1 MIMKVFGGSWGL
13 GAFLGLQIQW
23 SASEVD
29 GGFDSHILPPK
40 SSSATVGDVTLSI
53 KWRERHFMF
62 YINWFQTES
71 VRIPV
76 AILSSLYGGLTTRYG
91 GRSRVC

>member
-29 GGFDSHILPPK
+29 GGFDSHILPPTQDLQGFRGSEAVLFCLQIPQK
-40 SSSATVGDVTLSI
+40 PQFYSA
-53 KWRERHFMF
+53 RHHESAEPKDRRK
-62 YINWFQTES
+62 FQ
-71 VRIPV
+71 
-76 AILSSLYGGLTTRYG
+76 
-91 GRSRVC
+91 

>member
-40 SSSATVGDVTLSI
+40 SSSATVGEILFSSPRRSAEAVF
-53 KWRERHFMF
+53 HF
-62 YINWFQTES
+62 WPQDGPQETS
-71 VRIPV
+71 QHSP
-76 AILSSLYGGLTTRYG
+76 
-91 GRSRVC
+91 GRF